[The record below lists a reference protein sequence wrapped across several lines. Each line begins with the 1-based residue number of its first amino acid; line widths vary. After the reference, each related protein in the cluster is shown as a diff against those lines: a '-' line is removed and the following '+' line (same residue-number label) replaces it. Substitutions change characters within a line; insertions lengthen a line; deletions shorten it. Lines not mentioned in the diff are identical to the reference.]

1 MTALSET
8 SISSQVN
15 GMNMTANLLNGR
27 RVLVV
32 GALGAIGSGVCAAMS
47 AAGAVVVRADLRD
60 GRAEQR
66 TLDAEYSGERHDGDH
81 TIAMDATD
89 EASVASAFTAAGH
102 ITDVVNT
109 VGKLS
114 VGPIA
119 KTSLAEFSDA
129 LGANLTAA
137 FLIGREASRCLEPG
151 GTLTFVASQ
160 AGYRAGA
167 NWGVY
172 CAGKAGV
179 LRLSEALAQE
189 LGPRGVRVNAVCPGS
204 VETPML
210 EEVCARLA
218 RLEGGTAQDV
228 MTRYL
233 RTIPMG
239 RLATPREVGDVCVFL
254 ASPLAAYVSGS
265 ALPVDGG
272 EISA

>member
-1 MTALSET
+1 MNVLSEA
-8 SISSQVN
+8 SVSPRGN
-15 GMNMTANLLNGR
+15 GMSMTANLLIGR

-47 AAGAVVVRADLRD
+47 AAGAVVVRADL
-60 GRAEQR
+60 
-66 TLDAEYSGERHDGDH
+66 LDDRPEEHTGDRQDGDR
-81 TIAMDATD
+81 TIAIDATD
-89 EASVASAFTAAGH
+89 EASVAAAFAAAGQ

-119 KTSLAEFSDA
+119 ETSLAEFSDA
-129 LGANLTAA
+129 LGGNLTPA
-137 FLIGREASRCLEPG
+137 FLIGREAARCLEPG

-160 AGYRAGA
+160 AGFRAGA

-228 MTRYL
+228 TARYL

-239 RLATPREVGDVCVFL
+239 RLAKPREVGDVCVFL